1 MSVEADLNVL
11 KKAGVLVPGR
21 LLLCYYVDMLKS
33 DPDNSGPLSPTKLV
47 GSQSLGS
54 ALDEI
59 GFVPA
64 AKRMVIRPSA
74 RSVRPHLN
82 RPPKSRPFGSECCHR
97 AIALRFPVDT
107 VTASWGNDMA
117 QTDWPREPLSA
128 ETMQVLDRILSDW
141 CAEHSCD
148 KATDE
153 GQVTAKM
160 LVDWF
165 EFGIHDEQELARLL
179 PDPSMLELKTPGR
192 P

>member
-64 AKRMVIRPSA
+64 AKRMVIRPSSHDA
-74 RSVRPHLN
+74 PHTMTRRADAASSV
-82 RPPKSRPFGSECCHR
+82 KFYK
-97 AIALRFPVDT
+97 F
-107 VTASWGNDMA
+107 
-117 QTDWPREPLSA
+117 
-128 ETMQVLDRILSDW
+128 
-141 CAEHSCD
+141 
-148 KATDE
+148 
-153 GQVTAKM
+153 
-160 LVDWF
+160 
-165 EFGIHDEQELARLL
+165 
-179 PDPSMLELKTPGR
+179 
-192 P
+192 

>member
-1 MSVEADLNVL
+1 M
-11 KKAGVLVPGR
+11 
-21 LLLCYYVDMLKS
+21 
-33 DPDNSGPLSPTKLV
+33 V

-117 QTDWPREPLSA
+117 QTDWPREPL
-128 ETMQVLDRILSDW
+128 
-141 CAEHSCD
+141 
-148 KATDE
+148 
-153 GQVTAKM
+153 TAKLCRYWIKSCPIGVRNI
-160 LVDWF
+160 LVTRAATQVRSQRRCWSTGSNSASTMSRNWHGFFVIPRCWTSRRLGDLN
-165 EFGIHDEQELARLL
+165 DERPL
-179 PDPSMLELKTPGR
+179 PSLHYADRNHNAGWTYRTRAIASA
-192 P
+192 